1 MRRFFEKYYR
11 KFFEEIP
18 FVSLPQTL
26 RRKGVYILPTRY
38 GLLFILVLAGMLL
51 GSVNHNN
58 NLGFLLTFL
67 LSGMLFISMMHT
79 YRNMIGIE
87 IVSATAGP
95 VYADDNAVFEFL
107 IRAGN
112 LRRAAVSIGFSNSE
126 EVSLDFDPNTANR
139 IRVKS
144 IPARRGIFRPGPL
157 VISTQYP
164 FGLFYSWSRLHFDLE
179 CLVYPRPLPS
189 TLEPVHDGSQGEGE
203 GKQDVSG
210 VDDFLGLKHYQPG
223 DSLQHVSWKAFSRG
237 QGLFTKMFTGQAG
250 SSVVLDWYSFRE
262 ADTERKL
269 SMLCDM
275 VLKAHR
281 MNIDFGLNL
290 PGKTIEPDRGEAH
303 KRNCL
308 KALALFGLPSEN
320 K

>member
-1 MRRFFEKYYR
+1 MKRFFEKLYR
-11 KFFEEIP
+11 KYFRDP
-18 FVSLPQTL
+18 PPVSLPRTL

-38 GLLFILVLAGMLL
+38 GLLFILILAGMLL

-58 NLGFLLTFL
+58 NLGFMLTFL

-87 IVSATAGP
+87 IVSATVEP
-95 VYADDNAVFEFL
+95 VYAEDDAVFEFL
-107 IRAGN
+107 IRTGN
-112 LRRAAVSIGFSNSE
+112 LRRAAVSTGFSNGE
-126 EVSLDFDPNTANR
+126 EKLQDFEPDTPNRVRVVSKPT
-139 IRVKS
+139 
-144 IPARRGIFRPGPL
+144 RRGVFRPGPL
-157 VISTQYP
+157 LISTRYP
-164 FGLFYSWSRLHFDLE
+164 FGLFYSWSRLHLDLE
-179 CLVYPRPLPS
+179 CLIYPKPIPS
-189 TLEPVHDGSQGEGE
+189 TLEPAHNRSDGDGE

-210 VDDFLGLKHYQPG
+210 VDDFLGLKPYQPG

-237 QGLFTKMFTGQAG
+237 QGLFTKMFTGLMG
-250 SSVVLDWYSFRE
+250 SSVMLDWYGFKE

-275 VLKAHR
+275 VLKADR
-281 MNIDFGLNL
+281 MNVDFGLNL

-308 KALALFGLPSEN
+308 KTLALFGLSSEN
-320 K
+320 R